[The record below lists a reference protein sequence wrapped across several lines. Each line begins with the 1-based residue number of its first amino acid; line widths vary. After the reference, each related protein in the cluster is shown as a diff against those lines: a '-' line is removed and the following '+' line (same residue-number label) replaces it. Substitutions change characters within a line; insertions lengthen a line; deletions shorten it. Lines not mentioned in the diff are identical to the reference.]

1 MTIITIAAAG
11 IATVLLAVQLK
22 GLKGEYAAYMV
33 MAAGAFIFFYGTGKL
48 KDILEALERIQGY
61 IKVNSVY
68 LVTLLKMVVSPMWP
82 NLRQESARTQ
92 GTVPWETRL
101 KYSES
106 CLFWGSVCPFCWHFL
121 GHWRHFWDEEMDEM
135 GSQERGSMGACGA
148 VCRCP
153 GMDRQPCLR
162 RFGGRAAGGTAGR
175 TAAGA
180 AAGTVAGTAG
190 RAVAGTAGSSGH
202 RDRRGPGIAGYG
214 ASG

>member
-68 LVTLLKMVVSPMWP
+68 LVTLLKMVGITYVAEFASGICKDAGYGSLGNQIEIFGKLSILGISMPI
-82 NLRQESARTQ
+82 LLALF
-92 GTVPWETRL
+92 GTLET
-101 KYSES
+101 
-106 CLFWGSVCPFCWHFL
+106 
-121 GHWRHFWDEEMDEM
+121 FWDEKMDEM